1 MNKLKHTPT
10 KNKICIFV
18 KIVVKYYYLIQDRYY
33 DKQQFIS
40 LAHSDLNYSISN
52 WIRNEALARMKNSS
66 LMFLL
71 TGR

>member
-33 DKQQFIS
+33 DKQQFIFS
-40 LAHSDLNYSISN
+40 RNLAYRFIDI
-52 WIRNEALARMKNSS
+52 
-66 LMFLL
+66 
-71 TGR
+71 